1 MSTNWT
7 ILIDT
12 DMKNLPPCKTIDI
25 FAHKYRIVVDE
36 LHRDELGRCDP
47 TTQKIHIRNALLPD
61 TAKDTLLHEIIHA
74 ICFHSELPD
83 PAPEE
88 SLVSRIATGLRIVLC
103 QNPDL
108 ATWIFSR

>member
-1 MSTNWT
+1 MFTEWE
-7 ILIDT
+7 ILINGS
-12 DMKNLPPCKTIDI
+12 MNNLPPCTSVDI
-25 FAHKYRIVVDE
+25 FAHRYKIIVDH
-36 LHRDELGRCDP
+36 LHSDELGRCDP
-47 TTQKIHIRNALLPD
+47 TTQKIYLREDLLPD

-74 ICFHSELPD
+74 ICFHAELPD

-88 SLVSRIATGLRIVLC
+88 SLVSRIATGLRIVFC